1 MDWEKP
7 LYADPAQDLGHFLTP
22 TTTFWKTDVILT
34 RAQRRE
40 FVREYIRAVDGRYDT
55 AGMEERVNTFIRL
68 NCLRGI
74 TWCAMAWVE
83 YSEPDRAIKN
93 DFTFRKIMAYIQDD
107 FLDNIDRNFLG

>member
-34 RAQRRE
+34 AEQRRD
-40 FVREYIRAVDGRYDT
+40 FVSEYIKAVDSRFDT
-55 AGMEERVNTFIRL
+55 AGIADRTNTFIRL

-83 YSEPDRAIKN
+83 YNQPDRAIKN
-93 DFTFRKIMAYIQDD
+93 DFTFQKISAYIRDD
-107 FLDNIDRNFLG
+107 FMNYIDKNFLE